1 MSGRIG
7 DFPAGHA
14 ETCRSQRGTCRYV
27 TVGGGKRRRCLESL
41 ATTCM
46 GDDVMLQRHDFAAM
60 SPGTLPEGFSA
71 SGWALKPVARHPL
84 NTERMKAVDSPD
96 CHVAFPS
103 ICKTLSGELLVVYR
117 EAFTHAVSQD
127 PHDGKIALIRSTDGG
142 RSWSERVIIMDADDY
157 DDRNAAIACA
167 PDGQLLV
174 CWDKWL
180 PPLHRGAYFMTSE
193 DDGYTWS
200 DPRKLQPVENV
211 HTRSPALKLRDGN
224 WLIPLAEGEGDGL
237 AAYAT
242 IVNPNTGESEMFPIT
257 TLGDKALAD
266 EVCVTYAS
274 DGAIVALGRSY
285 SHRYLWQTRSVDE
298 GRTWERPWMSEIPSQ
313 YSPADLIT
321 LDDGR
326 LLCSFS
332 FRERRNER
340 LVLSN
345 DGGATWDIENS
356 VDVFD
361 GTMEVGGDRSYAAT
375 VQADAETVGTV
386 LYETKAYPD
395 GGTIYFVRT
404 PLAEFERTPVTA
416 LYAQEAEE
424 AKMQV
429 PVPEGA
435 RKIGLRY
442 RFMGK
447 FGEPPSRLEVGLAGV
462 TVAYQMGAT
471 PDRKGNINWVDAQD
485 AEGRT
490 LASQEAAGDWFDD
503 GNEHELRLVL
513 AEEKVALEID
523 GWRQFEVPAAA
534 KAESLEI
541 TARRASVA
549 IYEVGFA

>member
-1 MSGRIG
+1 
-7 DFPAGHA
+7 
-14 ETCRSQRGTCRYV
+14 
-27 TVGGGKRRRCLESL
+27 
-41 ATTCM
+41 
-46 GDDVMLQRHDFAAM
+46 MLQQYDFATM
-60 SPGTLPEGFSA
+60 SSGTLPEGFSA
-71 SGWALKPVARHPL
+71 SGWALRPVARHPR
-84 NTERMKAVDSPD
+84 NTDRIRAVASPD

-127 PHDGKIALIRSTDGG
+127 PHDGKIALIRSKDGG
-142 RSWSERVIIMDADDY
+142 GSWSERVIIMDADDY

-180 PPLHRGAYFMTSE
+180 PPLHRGAYFMTSD

-266 EVCVTYAS
+266 EVCVTRAP

-298 GRTWERPWMSEIPSQ
+298 GRTWETPWMSSIPSQ

-321 LDDGR
+321 LGDGR
-326 LLCSFS
+326 LLCSFT

-340 LVLSN
+340 LVLSCDN
-345 DGGATWDIENS
+345 GATWDMENS

-361 GTMEVGGDRSYAAT
+361 GTREVGPDRSYAAS
-375 VQADAETVGTV
+375 VQLDEGTVGTV
-386 LYETKAYPD
+386 LYETKAYPE
-395 GGTIYFVRT
+395 GGAIYFVRT
-404 PLAEFERTPVTA
+404 PLAEFDRPTVTG
-416 LYAQEAEE
+416 LYAPDAEE
-424 AKMQV
+424 AALRV
-429 PVPEGA
+429 PVPAGA
-435 RKIGLRY
+435 KEIGLRY
-442 RFMGK
+442 RFMGS
-447 FGEPPSRLEVGLAGV
+447 FGEPPNRLEVGLAGV

-485 AEGRT
+485 AQGNA
-490 LASQEAAGDWFDD
+490 LASQEATGDWFDD
-503 GNEHELRLVL
+503 GNEHELRLVM
-513 AEEKVALEID
+513 AEGEVEMVID
-523 GWRQFEVPAAA
+523 GWRQLEVPARG
-534 KAESLEI
+534 KAECLDL
-541 TARRASVA
+541 TARRASMAV
-549 IYEVGFA
+549 YEVWFA